1 VNATF
6 AVVAATAAAVVAA
19 IALRVRALD
28 RGGALAAWAI
38 GTATLAVGGIAPA
51 LVVLAFFLSSSALS
65 RIGRARKRALLD
77 GAKDGPRDA
86 RQVLAN
92 GGIATGC
99 LLAAAA
105 LPAHRE
111 ALLAAFAGAYA
122 AACAD
127 TWGTEIGMLAAA
139 PVRSILTLLPIQPGL
154 SGGITMQGTLAEG
167 AGAAFIAA
175 CARWSALAPFIP
187 VAMGGIAG
195 ALLDSILGAT
205 MQHRRFC
212 PTCARI
218 CETEVHRCGTS
229 TVPHSGLRALDND
242 TVNLAATACGAA
254 VAYVA
259 APYFF

>member
-111 ALLAAFAGAYA
+111 ALLAAFAGP
-122 AACAD
+122 
-127 TWGTEIGMLAAA
+127 TLQRA
-139 PVRSILTLLPIQPGL
+139 PIRGERRSGCSLRRPCVR
-154 SGGITMQGTLAEG
+154 
-167 AGAAFIAA
+167 F
-175 CARWSALAPFIP
+175 
-187 VAMGGIAG
+187 
-195 ALLDSILGAT
+195 
-205 MQHRRFC
+205 
-212 PTCARI
+212 
-218 CETEVHRCGTS
+218 
-229 TVPHSGLRALDND
+229 
-242 TVNLAATACGAA
+242 
-254 VAYVA
+254 
-259 APYFF
+259 